1 MSMKNKFK
9 VAVLVVAVVV
19 GMVLYKEQF
28 DRKEKVKKD
37 ADDKKASAKSE
48 RHRWN

>member
-1 MSMKNKFK
+1 MKNKFK
-9 VAVLVVAVVV
+9 VAAVLVAVVV

-37 ADDKKASAKSE
+37 ADDKKASAKAD
-48 RHRWN
+48 RNNWN